1 MRAFVAFTLPHE
13 TRATLKRATDALI
26 DAAPDWAGEK
36 WVPPSNLHVT
46 VEFIGQ
52 LYEEAVPVTIEALER
67 TCAALAPFTLS
78 LGDIVPK
85 PGGRHPR
92 MLWARFFDGVEPARR
107 TAEAVREALV
117 DAIALEPDERTFTP
131 HVTLARLRVPRRVP
145 AEALAAANAVLDSAA
160 PACGVPSGT
169 SATFVSVR
177 HVTLMSSRLG
187 HGAPQYEEVAAI
199 PLGSD

>member
-13 TRATLKRATDALI
+13 TRAALKRATDAFL
-26 DAAPDWAGEK
+26 DVAPGWAGEK
-36 WVPPSNLHVT
+36 WVPPANLHVT
-46 VEFIGQ
+46 VEFIGE
-52 LYEEAVPVTIEALER
+52 LSAEALPEAVEALTR
-67 TCAALAPFTLS
+67 ACATLAPFTLS

-85 PGGRHPR
+85 PGGSHPR
-92 MLWARFFDGVEPARR
+92 MLWARFFDGVEPARA
-107 TAEAVREALV
+107 TASAVQEALV
-117 DAIALEPDERTFTP
+117 GSIGLEAEKRPFTP

-145 AEALAAANAVLDSAA
+145 ADALAAANAVLDALA
-160 PACGVPSGT
+160 PACGVPAAP

-187 HGAPQYEEVAAI
+187 RGAPMYEEVAAI